1 MRWSS
6 RFRGIVPCLGVAAFF
21 IPTTF
26 ALGREDAP
34 KAADAS
40 IQAIDD
46 AYDAQRLQIERQRL
60 ESLARLAARQQPAA
74 AAATYEQ
81 LFRLAIANNLFVDAG
96 PTAESVLKAGSPS
109 AAVIGL
115 AHLVKIIAESD
126 RGEHEKSLESLRR
139 VVEAAGKKPH
149 ENADHPAILTTEKA
163 ELCDLYYQRL
173 VHGGRLEIAKKA
185 FQLLKDHVQDPALVG
200 LVTDRLKR
208 LDLVGKPAP
217 AIQGTDLDGKPFKLA
232 DAKGKV
238 VLVVFW
244 ATWCLP
250 CADEIEEFQRVADSY
265 RDKGLQVVGI
275 NVDHMPDDGRKPET
289 VLPNIRRFLLDY
301 NVQWPT
307 LINGSGGAD
316 YTDAYGVTA
325 IPSNT
330 LIGRDGKVVQ
340 IDLVRKNLAATIAR
354 VVGE

>member
-1 MRWSS
+1 MS
-6 RFRGIVPCLGVAAFF
+6 RQSR
-21 IPTTF
+21 IPTST
-26 ALGREDAP
+26 G
-34 KAADAS
+34 S
-40 IQAIDD
+40 G
-46 AYDAQRLQIERQRL
+46 
-60 ESLARLAARQQPAA
+60 SSAA
-74 AAATYEQ
+74 AAATYEH
-81 LFRLAIANNLFVDAG
+81 LFRLAIANNLFSDAG
-96 PTAESVLKAGSPS
+96 ATAESVLKAGSPS
-109 AAVIGL
+109 AVTIGL
-115 AHLVKIIAESD
+115 AHLVKIISETD

-139 VVEAAGKKPH
+139 VVEGSRQEPEGK
-149 ENADHPAILTTEKA
+149 AHPAILASEKV

-173 VHGGRLEIAKKA
+173 VHGGQLEIAKKA
-185 FQLLKDHVQDPALVG
+185 FQHLKDHVRDPALVE
-200 LVTDRLKR
+200 LVADRLKR

-250 CADEIEEFQRVADSY
+250 CADELEEFQRVAESF
-265 RDKGLQVVGI
+265 RSKGLQVVGI
-275 NVDHMPDDGRKPET
+275 NVDHMPDDGRKLEG

-307 LINGSGGAD
+307 LINGSGDAD
-316 YTDAYGVTA
+316 YAEAYGVTA

-340 IDLVRKNLAATIAR
+340 LDLVRKNLAATIAR